1 MTLITVSRPRSPCTG
16 RITRR
21 KRTIMSKGFFV
32 RLALSAALMAGALV
46 IGLYPDHRDARST
59 VAMTTGTLSAYP

>member
-1 MTLITVSRPRSPCTG
+1 
-16 RITRR
+16 
-21 KRTIMSKGFFV
+21 MSKGFFV